1 MRLISF
7 IIFLTIIIAS
17 FAGGILFFVVNNHGI
32 DFSVLDSHNV
42 GRPSVLL
49 DDEGNEWARFQID
62 KRDPIAL
69 SQMPAHAI
77 QAFIAAEDWDFFNH
91 SGISWRGIIRSIF
104 VNLYH
109 GRRAQGASTITQ
121 QLVKL
126 LFLNS
131 KKTFERK
138 IKEQI
143 CAILVEQQCTKEQI
157 LETYLNHIY
166 FGCGIYGVQAACQRF
181 WGISVQDISLD
192 QAASLAAV
200 LCSPAHYCPLLAP
213 EACQKRRNIILQSML
228 KLNYIS
234 QDQFDKARTV
244 PLKVRQ
250 ESTMLA
256 PHMFE
261 TLRLFLEDYLGK
273 DELYRDGYVIQ
284 TTINTKMQRHAEN
297 LFRDQCSLLKK
308 NLLPD
313 IDGGFISM
321 DVKTGHIKAL
331 IGGYNFNQS
340 KFNRALQAKRQ
351 MGSIFKPLIYAAAL
365 QAGMKFSDT
374 DIDEP
379 FTMPQANGA
388 VWSPRN
394 YNEEFNGKVT
404 LAYALSHSN
413 NIVAI
418 KTLLKVGIPRVIDLA
433 RACHLPGPFYNYPS
447 LALGCVD
454 ATMSEAIGM
463 FNVFA
468 NSGVY
473 VEPHYIKWIKDRW
486 GKKIWKSNPIRH
498 EVMPSRIA
506 GQVSKVLQAAL
517 ERVRVWWPDSWM
529 PCQGMSK
536 TGTTNDS
543 RVCWYAGSTP
553 ELTTLIYIGCDD
565 NRSMGKDVYPLR
577 TAFPIW
583 LNFNKAFPSNQKQ
596 FMYDPSLKEQ
606 FIDEKNGHTVR
617 RADTSGTIAIFA

>member
-1 MRLISF
+1 MRLISY
-7 IIFLTIIIAS
+7 IILSLIILGS
-17 FAGGILFFVVNNHGI
+17 FATGVLFFVVNNHGI
-32 DFSVLDSHNV
+32 DFSVLDSRSM
-42 GRPSVLL
+42 GKPSVLL
-49 DDEGNEWARFQID
+49 DDEGNEWARFQLD
-62 KRDPIAL
+62 KREPITL
-69 SQMPAHAI
+69 QQMPAHAI
-77 QAFIAAEDWDFFNH
+77 QAFIAAEDWEFFNH
-91 SGISWRGIIRSIF
+91 SGISWRGIIRSTL
-104 VNLYH
+104 VNVYH

-126 LFLNS
+126 LFLDS

-181 WGISVQDISLD
+181 WGISVSDISLD

-200 LCSPAHYCPLLAP
+200 LCSPIKYCPLLAP
-213 EACQKRRNIILQSML
+213 EACQKRRNVILRSML
-228 KLNYIS
+228 KLKYIS
-234 QDQFDKARTV
+234 EDQFTRASKV
-244 PLKVRQ
+244 PLKVRE
-250 ESTMLA
+250 ESAVLA
-256 PHMFE
+256 PHMRE
-261 TLRLFLEDYLGK
+261 TLRVFLEDYLGK
-273 DELYRDGYVIQ
+273 DELYRGGYVIQ
-284 TTINTKMQRHAEN
+284 TTINTKMQRHAEQ
-297 LFRDQCSLLKK
+297 LFREQCAMLKK

-313 IDGGFISM
+313 IDGAFISM

-331 IGGYNFNQS
+331 IGGYNFGKS

-351 MGSIFKPLIYAAAL
+351 MGSIFKPLIYAAGL
-365 QAGMKFSDT
+365 QAGLKFSDT

-379 FTMPQANGA
+379 FTMPQGNGSIWA
-388 VWSPRN
+388 PHN

-418 KTLLKVGIPRVIDLA
+418 KTLLKVGIPPVINMA
-433 RACHLPGPFYNYPS
+433 RACHLQGPFFNYPS
-447 LALGCVD
+447 LALGCID
-454 ATMSEAIGM
+454 ATMSETIGM
-463 FNVFA
+463 FNIFA

-473 VEPHYIKWIKDRW
+473 VEPHYIKWIKDEW
-486 GKKIWKSNPIRH
+486 GKKIWKSNPMHH
-498 EVMPSRIA
+498 EVLPARIA
-506 GQVSKVLQAAL
+506 GQVSKVLEAAL
-517 ERVRVWWPDSWM
+517 ERVRIWWPDSWM
-529 PCQGMSK
+529 PCAGISK

-565 NRSMGKDVYPLR
+565 NRSMGKDIYPLR

-583 LNFNKAFPSNQKQ
+583 LNFNKAFPSARKQ

-606 FIDEKNGHTVR
+606 FIHEKSGYEVR
-617 RADTSGTIAIFA
+617 HPSAEGAMAIFI